1 MFSRF
6 FIDRPIFAVV
16 ISLFIALA
24 GLAAM
29 RVLPIA
35 QYPEIAP
42 PVVQVRAVYPGAS
55 ATVLEQT
62 VAAPLENAINGVEEM
77 LYMSSTSSSEGVVNI
92 AVTFNIG
99 VDVDK
104 AALNVNNRVKQVEP
118 RLPLEARR
126 QGVAVEK
133 GSQSFLQVIAMYS
146 PDGSRDD
153 LFTSNYTTL
162 NVIDQVKRV
171 PGTTNVQVFG
181 AKDYAMR
188 IWLRPDRLAQLKL
201 SPGDIARAV
210 NEQNAQFAAG
220 KVGEPPTGGGQEL
233 VYTVTTKGRL
243 SEPKEFENIILRSNP
258 DGSRLRL
265 GDVARVELASRDYGF
280 MGRVNNKSATLIG
293 VFLQPNA
300 NALDVAKEVNAT
312 MLRLA
317 ERFPPGLK
325 QQVVYDTT
333 LFVDVSIR
341 EVMITL
347 GEAMVLVFL
356 VVFIFLQNWRATLI
370 PFAAV
375 PVSLLGTFGGLLALG
390 YSINTLTLFG
400 MVLAIGIVVDDAI
413 VVLENV
419 ERIMHE
425 EHLNARE
432 AAVKAMTEVTSPII
446 AIVLVLCAVFVP
458 IAFLGGLAG
467 ELYRQFAVTISIA
480 VVISGAVALTVTP
493 ALCVL
498 ILKREHKRPGRFF
511 TWFNDWFHR
520 VTGRYTD
527 GVAWMIRRGGIGIAL
542 FAALVAPAAQ
552 LWRMTPGSLVPDE
565 DQGYYISAVI
575 LPDGASLERTDRV
588 VSEVVDIIK
597 SNPNNE
603 DAVAFTGFD
612 FIGGGFRNNAATIFV
627 TQKHWDER
635 SVTASQLVGELFM
648 KSAPIKEALVLAFN
662 PPPIFGLGTAGGF
675 EFYIQNRGEGG
686 PKRSAEVLQQFL
698 ARAGKE
704 PQLGFVN
711 TFWRASVP
719 QLYVDLDRDKA
730 KALGVPI
737 DALYGTLAATSGTYY
752 VNDFNKYG
760 RTWQVLMS
768 AEPAY
773 RKRPD
778 QIGDIYV
785 RSQKGEMVPLNALA
799 NVRYSSGPDS
809 LDRFNNLPAVKVI
822 GQGAPGVSSGQA
834 IQAVEK
840 VASEALPPDFSYDWG
855 GASFQEKR
863 SSGTAGIAL
872 ALAALM
878 VFLIL
883 AAQYEKWSLP
893 LSVLLALPFGT
904 FGALAAVWLRGMT
917 NDVYFQ
923 IGLVTLL
930 GLAAKNAILIV
941 EYASLKHH
949 EGMSPSAAA
958 LEAARLRFRPII
970 MTSLAFILGVLPL
983 ASAQPAV
990 AADWWKSF
998 NDAQL
1003 NTLVDEALAQNRD
1016 LARAMA
1022 RIDESRAALRSA
1034 RADRFPTVSAGASG
1048 ARQRVSENG
1057 TTPLFGASPIFNDY
1071 RASLK
1076 VGYEVDLW
1084 SRAANLTA
1092 AARGELLAGE
1102 YARDTL
1108 RTALAAQV
1116 VQSYA
1121 ALQSLDAQYKLYGES
1136 VQAQRDSLK
1145 LQRLRFDS
1153 GDISELDIRQLD
1165 AELITN
1171 ESQLPKI
1178 DRARGE
1184 AERALALV
1192 LGRSPRA
1199 LIEQGVARGEA
1210 PGAYSETRVSAQSAV
1225 ARAQALERAAELT
1238 RLRYNGGE
1246 ASRLDVINA
1255 ERLALTAQAQSAD
1268 AQRALAAAQADVY
1281 RAFGGGW
1288 IKSS

>member
-1 MFSRF
+1 MASF
-6 FIDRPIFAVV
+6 FINRPIVAMV
-16 ISLFIALA
+16 IAILTVLGGLIALR
-24 GLAAM
+24 GLP
-29 RVLPIA
+29 LA
-35 QYPEIAP
+35 QFPDIVP
-42 PVVQVRAVYPGAS
+42 PQIIVDTTYTGADAVTIEQS
-55 ATVLEQT
+55 VATPLEQQM
-62 VAAPLENAINGVEEM
+62 NGVDNM
-77 LYMSSTSSSEGVVNI
+77 LYMQSTNANDGTEELT
-92 AVTFNIG
+92 VTFG
-99 VDVDK
+99 VET
-104 AALNVNNRVKQVEP
+104 NV
-118 RLPLEARR
+118 
-126 QGVAVEK
+126 
-133 GSQSFLQVIAMYS
+133 S
-146 PDGSRDD
+146 
-153 LFTSNYTTL
+153 
-162 NVIDQVKRV
+162 IDQVNVQNRVAQAQPNLPADVNAYGFTTRKSTGFPILVMNLFSPHNTYDSLFLANYANINVNDVLYRV
-171 PGTTNVQVFG
+171 PGVGQVRLFG
-181 AKDYAMR
+181 SSDYAMR
-188 IWLRPDRLAQLKL
+188 IWVKPDRLTQLRL
-201 SPGDIARAV
+201 TTADLIAV
-210 NEQNAQFAAG
+210 LNEQNAQFAAG
-220 KVGEPPTGGGQEL
+220 KIGQTPAGGPQEL

-243 SEPKEFENIILRSNP
+243 ADPGEFENIIVRANP
-258 DGSRLRL
+258 DGSTLRL
-265 GDVARVELASRDYGF
+265 KDVARVELGSRDYEF
-280 MGRVNNKSATLIG
+280 IGRLNGRPATLVGI
-293 VFLQPNA
+293 FLQPGA
-300 NALDVAKEVNAT
+300 NALEVANNVKKTANTLSA
-312 MLRLA
+312 
-317 ERFPPGLK
+317 RFPDGLSYS
-325 QQVVYDTT
+325 VPYDTT
-333 LFVDVSIR
+333 RFVEVSIR
-341 EVMITL
+341 EVLKTL
-347 GEAMVLVFL
+347 GEAMLLVFL
-356 VVFIFLQNWRATLI
+356 VVFLFLQNWRATLI

-375 PVSLLGTFGGLLALG
+375 PVSLIGTFAGLYLLG

-425 EHLNARE
+425 EHLDARE
-432 AAVKAMTEVTSPII
+432 AAVKAMREVTSPIV

-458 IAFLGGLAG
+458 IAFLGGLTG

-480 VVISGAVALTVTP
+480 VVISGAVALTITP

-542 FAALVAPAAQ
+542 FAGMVALAAG
-552 LWRMTPGSLVPDE
+552 LWRATPGSLVPDE
-565 DQGYYISAVI
+565 DQGFYIAAVI

-597 SNPNNE
+597 SNPNNQ

-627 TQKHWDER
+627 TQQHWDER

-648 KSAPIKEALVLAFN
+648 KTAHIKEALVLAFN

-686 PKRSAEVLQQFL
+686 PRRSAEVLQQFL

-778 QIGDIYV
+778 SIGDIYV

-822 GQGAPGVSSGQA
+822 GQGAPGISSGQA

-840 VASEALPPDFSYDWG
+840 VANEVLPPDFSYDWG

-904 FGALAAVWLRGMT
+904 FGALAAVWLRGFT

-941 EYASLKHH
+941 EYAVLKHH
-949 EGMSPSAAA
+949 EGLSTAAAA
-958 LEAARLRFRPII
+958 LEAARLRFRPIL
-970 MTSLAFILGVLPL
+970 MTSLAFIFGVLPL
-983 ASAQPAV
+983 A
-990 AADWWKSF
+990 
-998 NDAQL
+998 
-1003 NTLVDEALAQNRD
+1003 
-1016 LARAMA
+1016 
-1022 RIDESRAALRSA
+1022 I
-1034 RADRFPTVSAGASG
+1034 SAGAGAG
-1048 ARQRVSENG
+1048 ARRSVG
-1057 TTPLFGASPIFNDY
+1057 TGVMGGMLAATFLAIFFVPLFFKLITDRRLSERRTAS
-1071 RASLK
+1071 
-1076 VGYEVDLW
+1076 E
-1084 SRAANLTA
+1084 
-1092 AARGELLAGE
+1092 
-1102 YARDTL
+1102 L
-1108 RTALAAQV
+1108 RTEIEREHAHQTTDIAHHV
-1116 VQSYA
+1116 P
-1121 ALQSLDAQYKLYGES
+1121 
-1136 VQAQRDSLK
+1136 LK
-1145 LQRLRFDS
+1145 TED
-1153 GDISELDIRQLD
+1153 GH
-1165 AELITN
+1165 A
-1171 ESQLPKI
+1171 
-1178 DRARGE
+1178 
-1184 AERALALV
+1184 
-1192 LGRSPRA
+1192 
-1199 LIEQGVARGEA
+1199 
-1210 PGAYSETRVSAQSAV
+1210 
-1225 ARAQALERAAELT
+1225 
-1238 RLRYNGGE
+1238 
-1246 ASRLDVINA
+1246 
-1255 ERLALTAQAQSAD
+1255 
-1268 AQRALAAAQADVY
+1268 
-1281 RAFGGGW
+1281 
-1288 IKSS
+1288 